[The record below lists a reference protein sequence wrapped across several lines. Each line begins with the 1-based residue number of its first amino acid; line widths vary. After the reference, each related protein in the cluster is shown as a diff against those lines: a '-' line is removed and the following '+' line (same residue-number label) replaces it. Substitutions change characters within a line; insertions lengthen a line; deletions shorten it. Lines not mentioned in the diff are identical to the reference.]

1 MAIAKSPAPQS
12 KASVALV
19 KVDASIKE
27 VNTLIGQ
34 VRPSIQGLL
43 VQVTSLDTKY
53 LTPGINLCNDIVS
66 LCNSLK
72 GILDF
77 CGKMS
82 GIPIIGTIVGR
93 VASVIEKM
101 NIEGNVKRIVGEVQQ
116 ALEKVLYHKSPV
128 TT

>member
-19 KVDASIKE
+19 KVDISIKE
-27 VNTLIGQ
+27 VDTLIGQ
-34 VRPSIQGLL
+34 VRPSIQQLL

-53 LTPGINLCNDIVS
+53 LTPGIKLCNDIVGV
-66 LCNSLK
+66 CNSLK
-72 GILDF
+72 NILDF

-82 GIPIIGTIVGR
+82 GIPIIGNIVGR
-93 VASVIEKM
+93 VASVIDKM

-128 TT
+128 TS